1 MPKLSL
7 PWLYH
12 ALAVSQALHSTEEVL
27 TSLWAWMPRV
37 TAVWHEEIDWI
48 PLMQGMG
55 ETKFATANLVI
66 VTILLALTPF
76 VFERRSWAL
85 ALAFWIAVLEIANGS
100 GHLLG
105 ALLVRGYFP
114 GVLAGLGLILFGV
127 LYVRQFLMERKV

>member
-27 TSLWAWMPRV
+27 TGLWAWMPRV
-37 TAVWHEEIDWI
+37 TAKIDWI
-48 PLMQGMG
+48 PVMQGLG
-55 ETKFATANLVI
+55 ETKFAAANLII

-76 VFERRSWAL
+76 VFERRPRAL
-85 ALAFWIAVLEIANGS
+85 VLAFWIAVFEIVNGS

-114 GVLAGLGLILFGV
+114 GALAGLGLILFGV
-127 LYVRQFLMERKV
+127 LYVRQFLVERKV